1 MFNEG
6 DIVYHDNLYFQN
18 KIPDNKKHRPCIVLY
33 EIEINGIN
41 YICTCPLTSQI
52 KSFNKKPQ
60 NYVLIPEVIYNYKKI
75 SFANISSVGL
85 RKEEDTH
92 KTNIPI
98 DKKVVSL
105 IKDKIMNS
113 KISDLKE
120 IKQQLLQIENDKEKS
135 IKNQKKLSKQLKNA
149 KRRNAKRA
157 N

>member
-18 KIPDNKKHRPCIVLY
+18 KILDNKKNRPCIVLY
-33 EIEINGIN
+33 EIEIDGIN

-60 NYVLIPEVIYNYKKI
+60 NYVLIPDIIYNYKKI

-85 RKEEDTH
+85 RKEENTH

-98 DKKVVSL
+98 NKTVVSL
-105 IKDKIMNS
+105 IKNKIMNS
-113 KISDLKE
+113 KISELKE
-120 IKQQLLQIENDKEKS
+120 IKQQLLQIEKEKS
-135 IKNQKKLSKQLKNA
+135 TKNQKKLSKQLKNE

>member
-18 KIPDNKKHRPCIVLY
+18 KILDNKKNRPCVVLY
-33 EIEINGIN
+33 EIEIDGIN
-41 YICTCPLTSQI
+41 YVCTCPLTSQI

-60 NYVLIPEVIYNYKKI
+60 NYVLIPDIIYNYKKI

-85 RKEEDTH
+85 RKEENTH

-98 DKKVVSL
+98 DKTVVSL
-105 IKDKIMNS
+105 IKNKIMSS
-113 KISDLKE
+113 KISELKE
-120 IKQQLLQIENDKEKS
+120 IKRQLLQIEKEKS
-135 IKNQKKLSKQLKNA
+135 TKNQKKLSKQLKNE

>member
-18 KIPDNKKHRPCIVLY
+18 KILDNKKNRPCVVLY
-33 EIEINGIN
+33 EIEIDGIN
-41 YICTCPLTSQI
+41 YVCTCPLTSQI

-60 NYVLIPEVIYNYKKI
+60 NYVLIPDIIYNYKKI

-85 RKEEDTH
+85 REEENTH

-98 DKKVVSL
+98 NKTVVSL
-105 IKDKIMNS
+105 IKNKIMNS
-113 KISDLKE
+113 KISELKE
-120 IKQQLLQIENDKEKS
+120 IKQQLLQIEKDKEKS
-135 IKNQKKLSKQLKNA
+135 TENQKKLSKQLKNE

>member
-18 KIPDNKKHRPCIVLY
+18 KILDNKKNRPCVVLY
-33 EIEINGIN
+33 EIEIDGIN

-60 NYVLIPEVIYNYKKI
+60 NYVLIPDIIYNYKKI

-113 KISDLKE
+113 KISNLKE

-135 IKNQKKLSKQLKNA
+135 IKNQKKLSKKLKNE

>member
-18 KIPDNKKHRPCIVLY
+18 KILDNKKNRPCIVLY
-33 EIEINGIN
+33 EIEIDGIN
-41 YICTCPLTSQI
+41 YVCTCPLTSQI

-60 NYVLIPEVIYNYKKI
+60 NYVLIPDIIYNYKKI

-85 RKEEDTH
+85 RKEENTH

-98 DKKVVSL
+98 DKIVVSL
-105 IKDKIMNS
+105 IKNKIMNS
-113 KISDLKE
+113 KISELKE
-120 IKQQLLQIENDKEKS
+120 IKQQLLQIEKEKS
-135 IKNQKKLSKQLKNA
+135 TKNQKKLSKQLKNE

>member
-18 KIPDNKKHRPCIVLY
+18 RTLDNKKNRPCIVLY

-60 NYVLIPEVIYNYKKI
+60 NYVLIPDIIYNYKKI

-113 KISDLKE
+113 KISELKE

-135 IKNQKKLSKQLKNA
+135 IKNQKKLSKQLKIE